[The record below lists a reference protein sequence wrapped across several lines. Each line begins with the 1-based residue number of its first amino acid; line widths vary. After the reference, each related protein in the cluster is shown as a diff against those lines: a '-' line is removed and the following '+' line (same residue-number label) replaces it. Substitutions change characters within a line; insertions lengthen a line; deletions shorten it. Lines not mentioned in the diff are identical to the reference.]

1 VGGVINMVPKRS
13 LPQDLTRLSADYVGS
28 SQFGGRV
35 DLSRRFGND
44 GEWGVRVNGMHRQG
58 DTPLDNLYSRT
69 DIGALSLDYQGE
81 RLRASLDLL
90 TQHEKVDAPTRPF
103 LVAAGI
109 DVPRAADGRRNAT
122 QPWGW
127 WKSDGQSALLRVE
140 YDISDRLTVFA
151 DAGGSDTDVSRLS
164 DQTPTIVN
172 GAGDTLVTPNNF
184 RFKVERST
192 YNAGLRAKLDTGPVR
207 HAISF
212 MGSLYSD
219 RNSQASVSGTPL
231 TSNIYHPITRPEQ
244 HIPAPRNVPKVSS
257 SDLSGLA
264 LADTMSILDE
274 RAQLTLGLRQQRIES
289 RNFNAVTGVRTVGYD
304 ESATT
309 PLAGLV
315 VKPWSHVSLYANYV
329 EGLSKGDVAPATAS
343 NAGQVFKPYKA
354 RQKEVGV
361 KVEFDSA
368 MLSMSAF
375 EITKPSGQLTNGV
388 YGADS
393 EQRNRG
399 LEMNLSG
406 EPLRGLRLLGGV
418 TWLDA
423 ELTRTNSA
431 ATLGNQPVGVPRFS
445 ANLSAEWDTPW
456 VAGLTLT
463 GGMVYTGR
471 EFINQANTQSVP
483 SWTTFDLG
491 ARYATRVQ
499 GKDVTLRANLVN
511 VTNRAYWSGVAS
523 YGTISQGVPRTL
535 MLSASMDF

>member
-1 VGGVINMVPKRS
+1 VEVGR
-13 LPQDLTRLSADYVGS
+13 
-28 SQFGGRV
+28 
-35 DLSRRFGND
+35 
-44 GEWGVRVNGMHRQG
+44 
-58 DTPLDNLYSRT
+58 
-69 DIGALSLDYQGE
+69 
-81 RLRASLDLL
+81 
-90 TQHEKVDAPTRPF
+90 
-103 LVAAGI
+103 
-109 DVPRAADGRRNAT
+109 
-122 QPWGW
+122 
-127 WKSDGQSALLRVE
+127 
-140 YDISDRLTVFA
+140 DRLTVFA

-219 RNSQASVSGTPL
+219 RNLQASVLGTPL

-264 LADTMSILDE
+264 QADTMSILDE

-289 RNFNAVTGVRTVGYD
+289 RNFNAVTGVRTVSYD

-315 VKPWSHVSLYANYV
+315 VKPWSNVSLYANYV

-368 MLSMSAF
+368 MLSLSAF

-431 ATLGNQPVGVPRFS
+431 ATLGNQPVGVPKFS

-463 GGMVYTGR
+463 GGMVYTVMDHLRPGR
-471 EFINQANTQSVP
+471 AIRHAGPGQGRDISRQSRQRDQPRVLVRRGILRHDLARRAAHAHAVGVDGFLTGAGRAASQHATARQAGETRMPLMRARLSSVLRRWLDKAAAA
-483 SWTTFDLG
+483 SSLRSRSSKSRM
-491 ARYATRVQ
+491 ARC
-499 GKDVTLRANLVN
+499 
-511 VTNRAYWSGVAS
+511 
-523 YGTISQGVPRTL
+523 
-535 MLSASMDF
+535 